1 MRVLGLGQGRAARTL
16 DVDALY
22 AQHHDGLLLYLARRT
37 ADAEVAL
44 DIWSETFAQA
54 VAGQKRFRGTTE
66 AEAAGWL
73 YGIAKRQLALYFRRG
88 HAERRAMERLGLER
102 PPADQ
107 ELLAEIGRRAQLD
120 VLRRELSVALAS
132 LSEPV
137 RCAVRLRVVEELPYE
152 EVARSLSITE
162 QAARAR
168 VSRGLS
174 ALAAV
179 LDESMIE
186 EATAS

>member
-1 MRVLGLGQGRAARTL
+1 VN
-16 DVDALY
+16 ALY
-22 AQHHDGLLLYLARRT
+22 AQHHDALLLFLARRT

-44 DIWSETFAQA
+44 DLWAETFAQA
-54 VAGQKRFRGTTE
+54 VAGREKFRGTTE

-102 PPADQ
+102 PPADLQ
-107 ELLAEIGRRAQLD
+107 LLAEIGRRAGLD
-120 VLRRELSVALAS
+120 VLRRELNIALAT

-137 RCAVRLRVVEELPYE
+137 RSAVRLRVVEELPYVE
-152 EVARSLSITE
+152 IARTLDISE
-162 QAARAR
+162 QAVRAR

-174 ALAAV
+174 ALADV